1 MLDQKVHGKPLTYLD
16 SAATALK
23 PRAVIEAIS
32 RFYAEEYGTVHR
44 AIYAMA
50 AGATERYN
58 EVRAQ
63 VARFIGASSAEQIV
77 FTKGTT
83 EAINLVAHS
92 FGKAF
97 IHPGDEVIITEMEHH
112 ANIIPWQ
119 QMCEERGAH
128 LRIAPIDDQGLLRL
142 DELAKLLSKR
152 TKMVAVTHMSNV
164 LGTINPI
171 QVITEMAHSLGAK
184 VLVDGAQA
192 AAHIPVNVEDVDF
205 YAFSGHKLFGPTG
218 IGILYGKKEL
228 LDLLPPYQTGGD
240 MIAHV
245 SWEKTTFQAPPLK
258 FEAGTP
264 LIASVMGLGA
274 ALSFVE
280 QAGMEAI
287 EEHGKHLLQIAAEQL
302 QNIPGVRIIGTAE
315 DKGPII
321 TFTMEGVHPLDA
333 AALLDLKGIAIRSGH
348 LCAQPLL
355 RRFGLTSA
363 MRVSLAPYNTEEEI
377 ALFTDALRQVCLQL
391 L

>member
-1 MLDQKVHGKPLTYLD
+1 MLEQKVHGKPLVYLD
-16 SAATALK
+16 SAATSLK
-23 PRAVIEAIS
+23 PRAVIDAVS
-32 RFYAEEYGTVHR
+32 RYYAEEYGTVHR

-50 AGATERYN
+50 ATATERYN
-58 EVRAQ
+58 TIRAQ
-63 VARFIGASSAEQIV
+63 VARFIKASSTEQII

-97 IHPGDEVIITEMEHH
+97 LRPGDEILITEMEHH

-119 QMCEERGAH
+119 QVCEQYGAH
-128 LRIAPIDDQGLLRL
+128 LRIVPIDDQGVLQL
-142 DELAKLLSKR
+142 DILAHMLSKR
-152 TKMVAVTHMSNV
+152 TKLVAVTHMSNV

-171 QVITEMAHSLGAK
+171 HIITEMAHSFGAK
-184 VLVDGAQA
+184 VLIDGAQA
-192 AAHIPVNVEDVDF
+192 APHIPIDVQDVDF

-218 IGILYGKKEL
+218 IGILYGKNEL

-240 MIAHV
+240 MIEHV
-245 SWEKTTFQAPPLK
+245 TWEKTTFQASPLK

-264 LIASVMGLGA
+264 NIAAVMGLGA

-280 QAGMEAI
+280 ELGMEAI
-287 EEHGKHLLQIAAEQL
+287 EAHGNQLLKMATEQL
-302 QNIPGVRIIGTAE
+302 ENVPGLRILGTTP

-321 TFTMEGVHPLDA
+321 TFTIDKMHPLDVTA
-333 AALLDLKGIAIRSGH
+333 FLDLKGIAIRSGH

-363 MRVSLAPYNTEEEI
+363 MRLSLAPYNTTEEI
-377 ALFTDALRQVCLQL
+377 VFFLESLRRTALQL
-391 L
+391 A

>member
-1 MLDQKVHGKPLTYLD
+1 MLEQKVHGKPLIYLD

-23 PRAVIEAIS
+23 PRVVIEAIS
-32 RFYAEEYGTVHR
+32 RYYAEEYGTVHR

-63 VARFIGASSAEQIV
+63 VARFIGASSAEQII

-83 EAINLVAHS
+83 EAINLVAYS

-97 IHPGDEVIITEMEHH
+97 IGPGDEVIITEMEHH

-128 LRIAPIDDQGLLRL
+128 LRIVPIDDQGSLRL

-171 QVITEMAHSLGAK
+171 NAIVEMAHSFGAK

-192 AAHIPVNVEDVDF
+192 AAHIPVNIEDVDF

-240 MIAHV
+240 MIEHV
-245 SWEKTTFQAPPLK
+245 TWEKTTFQAPPLK

-274 ALSFVE
+274 ALSFIEHV
-280 QAGMEAI
+280 GMEAI
-287 EEHGKHLLQIAAEQL
+287 EEHGKRLLKITTEQL
-302 QNIPGVRIIGTAE
+302 QNVPGVRIIGTAE

-321 TFTMEGVHPLDA
+321 TFTMEGIHPLDA
-333 AALLDLKGIAIRSGH
+333 AAFLDLKGIAIRSGH

-363 MRVSLAPYNTEEEI
+363 MRVSLAPYNTVEEI
-377 ALFTDALRQVCLQL
+377 ALFTEALSQVCFQL